1 MIIINDNNDDN
12 NDNNK
17 NNNNNNNNNNNMHLR
32 RSYDCCMICYT
43 ALAHSLRAAEIWPGQ
58 ICYILGQIC

>member
-17 NNNNNNNNNNNMHLR
+17 NNNNNNNNNNMHLQ
-32 RSYDCCMICYT
+32 RSYNCCMICYT
-43 ALAHSLRAAEIWPGQ
+43 ALAHSLRAAEIWLGQ
-58 ICYILGQIC
+58 ICYRLGQIC

>member
-17 NNNNNNNNNNNMHLR
+17 NNNNNNNNNNNMHLL
-32 RSYDCCMICYT
+32 RSYNCCMICYT
-43 ALAHSLRAAEIWPGQ
+43 ALARSLRAAEIWLGQ
-58 ICYILGQIC
+58 ICYRLGQIC